1 MTIDTL
7 IIDKKLP
14 AFQLRGWIM
23 AQLFRWSYPVYGII
37 FKRRQKA
44 WSWTKEQLGDF
55 RPGSLGKEVYH
66 FLNSQGFEMLPK
78 FEDHDTLHVL
88 LGYSS
93 HVVDEVRM
101 QFCLLGNGKR
111 SLYLYGVVCIG
122 WLSFPECWR
131 LFLEAFKR
139 GRTLTPVHR
148 WKFEHLLREPLF
160 LLRNSMKGLPSEDIP
175 LFI

>member
-7 IIDKKLP
+7 IIDKKFP
-14 AFQLRGWIM
+14 AFKLRGWVM
-23 AQLFRWSYPVYGII
+23 ERLFRWSYPVYGAI

-44 WSWTKEQLGDF
+44 WYWTKQQLRDF
-55 RPGSLGKEVYH
+55 QPGSMGKEIYY
-66 FLNSQGFEMLPK
+66 FLNSQGFEMLAK
-78 FEDHDTLHVL
+78 FEDHDALHVV

-101 QFCLLGNGKR
+101 QFCLFGNGKR
-111 SLYLYGVVCIG
+111 SLYLFGVICIG
-122 WLSFPECWR
+122 WLAFPECWH
-131 LFLEAFKR
+131 LFTEAFKR
-139 GRTLTPVHR
+139 GRASAPVHR

-160 LLRNSMKGLPSEDIP
+160 VLRNHLNGSPSEEVP

>member
-1 MTIDTL
+1 MITNTL

-14 AFQLRGWIM
+14 AFKLRGWIM
-23 AQLFRWSYPVYGII
+23 EQLFRWSYPVYGAI
-37 FKRRQKA
+37 FKRRQKG
-44 WSWTKEQLGDF
+44 WCRTKQQLGDSP
-55 RPGSLGKEVYH
+55 PGSLGKEVYY
-66 FLNSQGFEMLPK
+66 FLNSQDFEILPK

-88 LGYSS
+88 LGYST

-111 SLYLYGVVCIG
+111 SIYLYGVVCIG
-122 WLSFPECWR
+122 WLAFPECWH
-131 LFLEAFKR
+131 LFTEAIKR
-139 GRTLTPVHR
+139 GRAMMPVHR

-160 LLRNSMKGLPSEDIP
+160 LLRNAMKGLPSEDVP